1 MEDVSHRNRV
11 GTGSRSDSAPAA
23 APEVPADARN
33 ILILNLG
40 QLGDTVLSLPALAA
54 VRERFPRA
62 RISVLAG
69 IAAGQAIEMSGFAD
83 RIIPVDRV
91 ALRDGSKLQSI
102 ARIVKLAAQVRRDRF
117 DLVIDLRSF
126 WETNLLG
133 LISGAPARL
142 FANRGGRSID
152 LLATVRTARED
163 RTRHL
168 VDRYLDVLAPLGI
181 GEVSRIPRLVSRQED
196 RDEAER
202 FLQSEDA
209 AGDRPLAGFF
219 PGAGHPSRCWP
230 LARFA
235 EVAVRLEQ
243 SDGTRSVLFLGPE
256 ESGMAEQA
264 RSLFPAGTIVVE
276 RRSLSLFAA
285 IAERLAILIA
295 NDTGPMHGVA
305 AAVGTPVLVIPG
317 SIHPEILLFIPV
329 GEQHRVVMRSAILQI
344 APTDVY
350 AAARAILS
358 ARELH
363 PR

>member
-1 MEDVSHRNRV
+1 MSHKTPI
-11 GTGSRSDSAPAA
+11 GHESRSDAARSSAPG
-23 APEVPADARN
+23 VPADPRD
-33 ILILNLG
+33 ILILDLG

-54 VRERFPRA
+54 VRQRFPRA

-69 IAAGQAIEMSGFAD
+69 IAAAQAIEMSGFAD

-91 ALRDGSKLQSI
+91 ALRDGPKVQSI
-102 ARIVKLAAQVRRDRF
+102 ARIVKLAAQVRRDTF

-152 LLATVRTARED
+152 LLATIRTTRED

-181 GEVSRIPRLVSRQED
+181 GEVSRIPRLAPGQED

-202 FLQSEDA
+202 FLLSEDA

-219 PGAGHPSRCWP
+219 PGAGHPLRCWP

-235 EVAVRLEQ
+235 EVAARLEQ

-256 ESGMAEQA
+256 EHGMAEQA
-264 RSLFPAGTIVVE
+264 RSVFPAGTIVVE
-276 RRSLSLFAA
+276 RRSLSQFAA
-285 IAERLAILIA
+285 IAERLAIMIS
-295 NDTGPMHGVA
+295 NDTGPMHVA
-305 AAVGTPVLVIPG
+305 AAVGTPVLVIVGP
-317 SIHPEILLFIPV
+317 IHPESLLFIPV
-329 GEQHRVVMRSAILQI
+329 GEQHRVVMRPAILQI
-344 APTDVY
+344 PTTDVHT
-350 AAARAILS
+350 AARAILS
-358 ARELH
+358 ARELK